1 MHVSGVAESIS
12 RTPPV
17 AAMAESRS
25 RSRSAGRGS
34 STSAPGLR
42 ATLVASL
49 PRGSSSE
56 RHAAG
61 SVHDDP
67 DMCVSD
73 STPFCVSEPSAS
85 SAAVPSGDL
94 PVVPPYLAHHSIAS
108 GTCVPLAASDLD
120 DDDLF
125 DSQGSYLDF
134 LAEEHQ
140 AFLEEQMLLEL
151 QEAEELWLE
160 TLASEQNEDT
170 VSLHVLVPVPTDAH
184 IHIPAP
190 VLDAVPV
197 APVRHWPGAIAGA

>member
-1 MHVSGVAESIS
+1 
-12 RTPPV
+12 
-17 AAMAESRS
+17 
-25 RSRSAGRGS
+25 
-34 STSAPGLR
+34 
-42 ATLVASL
+42 
-49 PRGSSSE
+49 
-56 RHAAG
+56 
-61 SVHDDP
+61 
-67 DMCVSD
+67 MCVSD

-85 SAAVPSGDL
+85 SAAVSSGDL

-108 GTCVPLAASDLD
+108 GTCGPLAASDLD

-140 AFLEEQMLLEL
+140 AFLEHQMLLEL

-160 TLASEQNEDT
+160 TLASELNEDT

-184 IHIPAP
+184 IDIPAP

-197 APVRHWPGAIAGA
+197 VPVRHWPGAIAGA